1 LVLAGSYA
9 WSQTEEE
16 VEVCVRGAPSGRG
29 AAKRVGVAYGRGRSL
44 RVCFDGKVA
53 VELPELFDA
62 VVPDGCAW
70 TLESGVLA
78 LTLEKADARPWATL
92 ALELTKA

>member
-1 LVLAGSYA
+1 MRRDWEVRELSAAACFVGGAVQLGERRLFTAGP
-9 WSQTEEE
+9 
-16 VEVCVRGAPSGRG
+16 CVW
-29 AAKRVGVAYGRGRSL
+29 
-44 RVCFDGKVA
+44 C
-53 VELPELFDA
+53 EQ

>member
-1 LVLAGSYA
+1 VNGGCSQLVRAYA
-9 WSQTEEE
+9 Q
-16 VEVCVRGAPSGRG
+16 
-29 AAKRVGVAYGRGRSL
+29 
-44 RVCFDGKVA
+44 
-53 VELPELFDA
+53 

>member
-1 LVLAGSYA
+1 MRRDAARLGGAGA
-9 WSQTEEE
+9 LRCG
-16 VEVCVRGAPSGRG
+16 VICRRRGASWVNGGCSQLVR
-29 AAKRVGVAYGRGRSL
+29 AY
-44 RVCFDGKVA
+44 A
-53 VELPELFDA
+53 Q